1 MVSPTATLL
10 RRLGKDGPLIPA
22 IGFGTMGMSIAYGP
36 AASDAERLELLDR
49 AWALGC
55 TNWDTADVYG
65 DSEDIIGKWFA
76 LHPER
81 RKDIFLAT
89 KFGLSVGNDYSIGV
103 DSSPNNCAK
112 CFKRSLDRLN
122 VDYIDLYYLHRPNP
136 KVPIEKT
143 IMAMQ
148 ELVNQGKVKYLGLSE
163 VSSSTVRRA
172 YNVHPISVVQAE
184 YSPWTLDIEESQGT
198 NLLATCRELGISI
211 FAYSPL
217 GNGIMTGRYRSSAD
231 FGPGDA
237 RVGMKRFQ
245 GEIFQKNLE
254 LVDKLADV
262 AKAKGFEPGQLVLAW
277 LLAQGDDIFVIPGT
291 KNIKYLEQNFAAS
304 GVGISEDEKRSI
316 RDLVSAVGFSGGRDT
331 TYGSYIDTLAL

>member
-1 MVSPTATLL
+1 M
-10 RRLGKDGPLIPA
+10 
-22 IGFGTMGMSIAYGP
+22 
-36 AASDAERLELLDR
+36 
-49 AWALGC
+49 
-55 TNWDTADVYG
+55 
-65 DSEDIIGKWFA
+65 
-76 LHPER
+76 
-81 RKDIFLAT
+81 
-89 KFGLSVGNDYSIGV
+89 
-103 DSSPNNCAK
+103 
-112 CFKRSLDRLN
+112 
-122 VDYIDLYYLHRPNP
+122 
-136 KVPIEKT
+136 
-143 IMAMQ
+143 
-148 ELVNQGKVKYLGLSE
+148 GLSE

-172 YNVHPISVVQAE
+172 YIVHPISVVQAE

-245 GEIFQKNLE
+245 GENFQKNLE
-254 LVDKLADV
+254 LVDKLANV

-277 LLAQGDDIFVIPGT
+277 LLAQGDDIFVVPGT
-291 KNIKYLEQNFAAS
+291 KNIRYLKQNFAAS

-331 TYGSYIDTLAL
+331 TYGSYIDTVAL